1 MATKVLILLGT
12 KKGTFILESDAARR
26 DWAQRGPYCE
36 AWPQPPVTLRAGRN
50 APVEENFVHL
60 WAVLSSKDQL
70 CLGLSS

>member
-36 AWPQPPVTLRAGRN
+36 AWPQPPVTLQRGVTLQSRKTLSTSGRYC
-50 APVEENFVHL
+50 P
-60 WAVLSSKDQL
+60 SKDQL